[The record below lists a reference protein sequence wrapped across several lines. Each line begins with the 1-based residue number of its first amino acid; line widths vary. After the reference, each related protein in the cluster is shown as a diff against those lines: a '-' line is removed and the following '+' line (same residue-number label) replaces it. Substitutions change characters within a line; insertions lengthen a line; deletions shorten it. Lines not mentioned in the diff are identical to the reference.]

1 MLQAMGLTVAQPN
14 VTVPLVGVA
23 EQEVLIAPPHG
34 PARSASA
41 SPGQAVPA
49 PFHGAQATARATLA
63 SAAVPARAGTSQSAP
78 KSVAIQA
85 RANSSEAWD
94 ALGWQPLRQA
104 VADCRACELC
114 STRKQTVFGAGHHG
128 AHWMIV
134 GEAPGET
141 EDQQGEPFV
150 GESGRLL
157 DAMLH
162 ALQLTRGDGATSPA
176 QQVYIAN
183 ALKCRPPKNRNPK
196 PEEMAQC
203 EPFLMR
209 QLALVKPRII
219 VAMGRFAVQSLLRTD
234 EAIGRLRGQ
243 VHQLNGTPLV
253 VTYHPAYLL
262 RNPIDKARAWDDWC
276 LAAQVVAAEQ
286 R

>member
-1 MLQAMGLTVAQPN
+1 MPRSPRHHRMLQAMGLAVPQPEAA
-14 VTVPLVGVA
+14 VPLGGIA
-23 EQEVLIAPPHG
+23 EPAALIAPAPAPLASTSPSPAA
-34 PARSASA
+34 PARNSS
-41 SPGQAVPA
+41 
-49 PFHGAQATARATLA
+49 T
-63 SAAVPARAGTSQSAP
+63 
-78 KSVAIQA
+78 IQA
-85 RANSSEAWD
+85 RANSSEALD
-94 ALGWQPLRQA
+94 ALGWEPLRQA

-114 STRKQTVFGAGHHG
+114 STRKQTVFGAGHVD

-162 ALQLTRGDGATSPA
+162 ALQLTRGDGAASPA

-196 PEEMAQC
+196 PEEMSQC

-243 VHQLNGTPLV
+243 VHQLNGMPLV

-262 RNPIDKARAWDDWC
+262 RNPIDKARAWEDWC

>member
-1 MLQAMGLTVAQPN
+1 MPRSPRHQRMLQAMGLAVAAARVVPTPTAAGHATPLETPVPHAVAKSVGSLAAEPKTAPKVEPKTAPKVAPN
-14 VTVPLVGVA
+14 
-23 EQEVLIAPPHG
+23 IAPKIT
-34 PARSASA
+34 PASL
-41 SPGQAVPA
+41 
-49 PFHGAQATARATLA
+49 T
-63 SAAVPARAGTSQSAP
+63 
-78 KSVAIQA
+78 IQA
-85 RANSSEAWD
+85 RANTSEALD
-94 ALGWQPLRQA
+94 ALGWEPLRQA

-114 STRKQTVFGAGHHG
+114 STRQQTVFGAGHHA

-162 ALQLTRGDGATSPA
+162 ALQLTRGDGAPSAA

-209 QLALVKPRII
+209 QLALVKPRVI

-234 EAIGRLRGQ
+234 EAIGRLRGH

-276 LAAQVVAAEQ
+276 LAAQVVG
-286 R
+286 

>member
-1 MLQAMGLTVAQPN
+1 MLQAMGLAVAQPEA
-14 VTVPLVGVA
+14 TVPMAGVA
-23 EQEVLIAPPHG
+23 EPVASIKQA
-34 PARSASA
+34 PARPASNT
-41 SPGQAVPA
+41 PTPAVPA
-49 PFHGAQATARATLA
+49 T
-63 SAAVPARAGTSQSAP
+63 QSL
-78 KSVAIQA
+78 AIQA
-85 RANSSEAWD
+85 RANSSEALD
-94 ALGWQPLRQA
+94 ALGWQSLRQA

-114 STRKQTVFGAGHHG
+114 STRKQTVFGAGHVE

-162 ALQLTRGDGATSPA
+162 ALQLTRGDGAPSAA

-262 RNPIDKARAWDDWC
+262 RNPIDKARAWEDWC

>member
-1 MLQAMGLTVAQPN
+1 MLQAMGLVVAQHAPTEPLADVPEAAA
-14 VTVPLVGVA
+14 VTPL
-23 EQEVLIAPPHG
+23 APTR
-34 PARSASA
+34 AASA
-41 SPGQAVPA
+41 SSARPA
-49 PFHGAQATARATLA
+49 PTPLVAGHATNLKTPWPVQAAKPDA
-63 SAAVPARAGTSQSAP
+63 SPPVAP
-78 KSVAIQA
+78 KSLTIHA
-85 RANSSEAWD
+85 RANSSEALD
-94 ALGWQPLRQA
+94 ALGWEPLRQA

-114 STRKQTVFGAGHHG
+114 SARKQTVFGAGHPA
-128 AHWMIV
+128 AHWMVV

-141 EDQQGEPFV
+141 EDAQGEPFV

-162 ALQLTRGDGATSPA
+162 ALQLTRGDGASSAA

-209 QLALVKPRII
+209 QLALVKPRVI

-234 EAIGRLRGQ
+234 EAIGRLRGH

-276 LAAQVVAAEQ
+276 LAAQVLA
-286 R
+286 